1 MKKLL
6 SLFFITGFCYV
17 SLYSQTFIKNVTI
30 VDVVNKKLIP
40 AQTVVINKDVITD
53 VQKAG
58 RKTFP
63 SNAIII
69 DGTGKYLMPGMTDA
83 HVHFFQSGGLY
94 TRPDALDLRKYVPYN
109 KEIEMGHQNMEAL
122 LKRYLM
128 AGITSVV
135 DVGATYNFLKLRASL
150 SGNKLLPSVY
160 MTGPL
165 LTTYEPQV
173 FRL

>member
-40 AQTVVINKDVITD
+40 TQTVVINKDVITD

-58 RKTFP
+58 KKTFP

-83 HVHFFQSGGLY
+83 HVHFF
-94 TRPDALDLRKYVPYN
+94 
-109 KEIEMGHQNMEAL
+109 
-122 LKRYLM
+122 
-128 AGITSVV
+128 
-135 DVGATYNFLKLRASL
+135 
-150 SGNKLLPSVY
+150 
-160 MTGPL
+160 
-165 LTTYEPQV
+165 
-173 FRL
+173 